1 MKKLLL
7 LIVLLFSFG
16 LTSCDSSKVDPCA
29 DGHDWKEATL
39 TSPKTCRECGE
50 TEGKPLTQDITMLQK
65 AIDKL
70 NQGNYT
76 LEILETV
83 AEDPTMTGTTKIE
96 STKDKLLLTIDFD
109 SMDMNVKMY
118 AEVSEENVNLWYY
131 MSKDTGWMNMGEIN
145 IDEFNQEF
153 GQDPFKNLTSEMF
166 TLKDGVWVGNVEMIS
181 SALNNIVVD
190 LAIKITYEVEK
201 YHIKLD
207 ANGNVKTID
216 LIMTTKI
223 DNGGVVTSSKMSA
236 NYKYSKIGSTKVEK
250 PSDLK

>member
-50 TEGKPLTQDITMLQK
+50 TKGKPLTQDITMLQK

-70 NQGNYT
+70 NQGNFT

-96 STKDKLLLTIDFD
+96 STKDKLLMTIDFD

-131 MSKDTGWMNMGEIN
+131 MSKETGWMNMGEIN
-145 IDEFNQEF
+145 IDDFNQEF

-181 SALNNIVVD
+181 SALNNIVDD

-207 ANGNVKTID
+207 AKGNVKTID

-223 DNGGVVTSSKMSA
+223 DNGGVVTSSKMTA

>member
-50 TEGKPLTQDITMLQK
+50 TKGKPLTQDITMLQK

-70 NQGNYT
+70 NQGNFT

-96 STKDKLLLTIDFD
+96 STKDKLLMTIDFD

-131 MSKDTGWMNMGEIN
+131 MSKETGWMNMGEIN
-145 IDEFNQEF
+145 IDDFNQEF

-181 SALNNIVVD
+181 SALNNIVDD